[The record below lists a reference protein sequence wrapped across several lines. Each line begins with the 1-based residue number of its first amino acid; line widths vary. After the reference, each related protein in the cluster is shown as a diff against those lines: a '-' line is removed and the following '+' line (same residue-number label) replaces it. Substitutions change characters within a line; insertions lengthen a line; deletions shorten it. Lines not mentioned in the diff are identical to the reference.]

1 MRKEYPDRIMAWTV
15 HDERRAGVPPTVG
28 TSNGGGCRRWTDAR
42 IGLKDALLPPDGRV
56 ASGNAELVA
65 AALELVVL
73 RS

>member
-1 MRKEYPDRIMAWTV
+1 MSGARAF
-15 HDERRAGVPPTVG
+15 RRRLARRTAAGAAAG
-28 TSNGGGCRRWTDAR
+28 HDAR
-42 IGLKDALLPPDGRV
+42 IGLKDALLLPDGRV